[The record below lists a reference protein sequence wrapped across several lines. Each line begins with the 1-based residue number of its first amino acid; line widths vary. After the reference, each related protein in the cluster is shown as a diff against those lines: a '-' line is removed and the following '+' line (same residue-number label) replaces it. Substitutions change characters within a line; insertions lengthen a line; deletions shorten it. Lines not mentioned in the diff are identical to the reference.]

1 MAYNRLGKMMYGFAT
16 ISGTTVV
23 VMIIYH
29 PLENVW
35 IPVSFPFAFFVLVF
49 LKGVL
54 SRMIG
59 EDVDIRSKEVS
70 GNPSNYD
77 DIPDL

>member
-16 ISGTTVV
+16 ITGTTTI

-29 PLENVW
+29 PNDNVW
-35 IPVSFPFAFFVLVF
+35 VPVSFPFAFFVLVF

-54 SRMIG
+54 SRMTG
-59 EDVDIRSKEVS
+59 KDIETRSKQVE